1 MVEITLENLIFAYR
15 KAKVDLY
22 FSVDSRELDLL
33 EYEGNLHARLS
44 ALLLKI
50 NGTSSGWVEAA
61 SFIGGYSIVP
71 KSLSPDPSRDD
82 ASIFS
87 PGPDRQST
95 ANAGGEKAVATFRV
109 ISQCSIDMHVLTSL
123 WLMTAGAKFD
133 AELSKS
139 SMGNRLRRRRDGAFN
154 ELAIGSFKPYLE
166 PFRRWRE
173 DGLVAIERALDDG
186 KRVAAVTG
194 DATSYYHALS
204 PDFLG
209 NSDFVSGFLGVEM
222 TDVESRVNDLFV
234 TSLNAWSTAVATQLG
249 TPSAGLPVGLPA
261 SAVVANLALIE
272 FDRFIERELTPLYYG
287 RYVDDFFLVLED
299 GLQFSSAAAV
309 WDWIVARAEPE
320 LHLSATA
327 EGLVFAPSYL
337 SGSVIRFE
345 NQKNRSFKLRGRTGR
360 ALISSIRRN
369 IAEQGS
375 EWRALP
381 SFPTSRVDVGTRL
394 VIAMQ
399 ANGDPAD
406 NLRKADTLTARRAKF
421 ALQLRDFEAFQ
432 RDLEPSDWTQFRQEF
447 FDSVCDHV
455 LTPSGYFQLWTYLP
469 RLLRLALACGDYGA
483 FATMV
488 ARLSAMIEVVFSSTN
503 LRVAGSKDVPDDLIS
518 SWRAQVASIIKQA
531 IATTIPRNPGEVLR
545 GAVKQ
550 FDHELFEWISETDVA
565 GLNKR
570 LLVRDLAHMPARF
583 AILPAGIVPWHAPRL
598 VGQVSLD
605 ESLREFL
612 PRAISTSLDS
622 LREIVQNEH
631 FDAVASSIVFP
642 TRPANLVE
650 LFIVG
655 DPLLT
660 QAQERVRERMEH
672 VANAVLGLR
681 GFTIHRNLPGLV
693 GDGDGG
699 SFIAVDDASSS
710 LVGKRKIAIGSV
722 ETLGSQS
729 DRAALGSPDLSLAR
743 YRRLS
748 TTVNDL
754 MSRSGTADYLVLPE
768 LSLPSR
774 WFVRTAQKLG
784 ARGINLVAGLEYARH
799 DKTVQNQVWASLTHT
814 HFGFPSLMVY
824 RQDKQRPAHG
834 ELVRLSELDDLRL
847 EPNQKWLAPP
857 VIRHGQFFFAVIVC
871 SELTNIAH
879 RASLRGRVD
888 ALFVPEW
895 NRDIHTFE
903 ALVESAALD
912 IHAFIVQANN
922 RAYGDSRIRV
932 PAVNEWERDLIRHRG
947 GMHDY
952 TVVGE
957 IDFDVLREHQSV
969 RRASA
974 PRFKPLPDG
983 FVVSAQRF
991 RLPRGR

>member
-1 MVEITLENLIFAYR
+1 MEITFENMILAYR

-33 EYEGNLHARLS
+33 EYEENLSTRLN
-44 ALLLKI
+44 ALLLNI
-50 NGTSSGWVEAA
+50 NGTSSEWAEAPD
-61 SFIGGYSIVP
+61 FVGGYSVVP
-71 KSLSPDPSRDD
+71 KSLSPDSSLGDP
-82 ASIFS
+82 SIFAPVLNRQFTAS
-87 PGPDRQST
+87 PGE
-95 ANAGGEKAVATFRV
+95 EKAVATFRV

-123 WLMTAGAKFD
+123 WLMTIGAKFD
-133 AELSKS
+133 AQLSKS
-139 SMGNRLRRRRDGAFN
+139 SMGNRLRRRRDGMFN
-154 ELAIGSFKPYLE
+154 ELAVGSFKPYLE

-194 DATSYYHALS
+194 DATSYYHGLS

-209 NSDFVSGFLGVEM
+209 DSEFITGVLGVEV
-222 TDVESRVNDLFV
+222 TDAESRVNELFI
-234 TSLNAWSTAVATQLG
+234 TALNAWSNAVAIPLG
-249 TPSAGLPVGLPA
+249 SKSAGLPVGLPA
-261 SAVVANLALIE
+261 SAVVANLALVE

-299 GLQFSSAAAV
+299 GGQFSLADAV
-309 WDWIVARAEPE
+309 WDWIAARARPE
-320 LHLSATA
+320 LHLSATSD
-327 EGLVFAPSYL
+327 GLIFAPSYL
-337 SGSVIRFE
+337 SGSTIRFE
-345 NQKNRSFKLRGRTGR
+345 NQKNRKFNLRGRTGR
-360 ALISSIRRN
+360 ALVSSLRRN

-375 EWRALP
+375 EWRSLP
-381 SFPTSRVDVGTRL
+381 SFPASRADVGTRL

-447 FDSVCDHV
+447 FESVSDHV
-455 LTPSGYFQLWTYLP
+455 LTPDGYFQLWTYLP
-469 RLLRLALACGDYGA
+469 RLLRLALACGDYRA

-488 ARLSAMIEVVFSSTN
+488 ARLSATIEVVSSSAD
-503 LRVAGSKDVPDDLIS
+503 LRVAGSINATDDLIP
-518 SWRAQVASIIKQA
+518 SWRAQIANIIKRA
-531 IATTIPRNPGEVLR
+531 IVTTVSRDPGKLL
-545 GAVKQ
+545 GNAVKR
-550 FDHELFEWISETDVA
+550 FDDELSDWISEVDFA
-565 GLNKR
+565 GLNQR
-570 LLVRDLAHMPARF
+570 LLIRDLAHMPARF
-583 AILPAGIVPWHAPRL
+583 AILPAGIAPWRAPRL
-598 VGQVSLD
+598 VGQGGLD
-605 ESLREFL
+605 ESIRDFIPAPIL
-612 PRAISTSLDS
+612 AGLDS
-622 LREIVQNEH
+622 LRELVQNDQ
-631 FDAVASSIVFP
+631 FDAVANSIVFP

-655 DPLLT
+655 NPFLSQVQD
-660 QAQERVRERMEH
+660 RVRERMEH

-681 GFTIHRNLPGLV
+681 GFTIHKNLPDLV

-699 SFIAVDDASSS
+699 SFIAVDDASSAR
-710 LVGKRKIAIGSV
+710 VGRRKIAIGSV
-722 ETLGSQS
+722 ETLGRQS
-729 DRAALGSPDLSLAR
+729 DQAALGSPDLGVAR

-748 TTVNDL
+748 ATVNDL
-754 MSRSGTADYLVLPE
+754 MSRPGAADYLVLPE

-784 ARGINLVAGLEYARH
+784 GRGISLVAGLEYARQ

-847 EPNQKWLAPP
+847 KPNQEWLTPP
-857 VIRHGQFFFAVIVC
+857 VIRHGQFFFAMVVC

-879 RASLRGRVD
+879 RASLRGRID

-957 IDFDVLREHQSV
+957 IDFDALREHQSI
-969 RRASA
+969 RRAST

-991 RLPRGR
+991 RLPSGR